1 MQHWLNEIF
10 KNQPTLLAIQ
20 ISTLSSFLPNSLHT
34 RKIKK
39 ETAFKSLLLYT
50 SHRHGSIKKQN
61 TSKYQSVND
70 SKYTRFIFNRS
81 TYIPKYL
88 EYGHRL
94 SHNNHTSTATRGIT
108 RKMSTYIPIT
118 PNSHIPHTSYQSMM
132 AAHNSVWFKLSIHTP
147 HKPLVS

>member
-1 MQHWLNEIF
+1 MQHRLNEIF
-10 KNQPTLLAIQ
+10 KNKPTLLAIQ

-39 ETAFKSLLLYT
+39 KQHLNYWYCTHRIDTAPF
-50 SHRHGSIKKQN
+50 KKQN
-61 TSKYQSVND
+61 TPKYQSVNHRT
-70 SKYTRFIFNRS
+70 YTRFIFNRS

-94 SHNNHTSTATRGIT
+94 SHNNHTRSAPRGIT

-118 PNSHIPHTSYQSMM
+118 QNSHIPHTSYPSMM
-132 AAHNSVWFKLSIHTP
+132 VAPIQCDSNYQYTP
-147 HKPLVS
+147 LTNL